1 MPKITR
7 DGIELDY
14 QVFGDLSNEVLIGV
28 QGFAEGWRF
37 WPQSFIDAVVNA
49 GYCFVAF
56 DNRDIG
62 GSSFMSDFGFAD
74 IPGTF
79 EKLAQGIQ
87 PEAPYTV
94 DILGD
99 DIIRVMDGLNIEKAH
114 LIGYSMGGI
123 AIQWAAINHPGRVL
137 SLLPLMTTTSN
148 PELPPARQSALDM
161 AFAIISPI
169 ENEEVSRERIRTM
182 FKVTTGFAFP
192 GTEQEQEDFVDLL
205 LEQGYQPAAM
215 SRQLLSIYT
224 AEPHFEKIKTIQ
236 CPTTVIHGTDD
247 CFFTIEHGQDV
258 ANRIPNAQLII
269 VKGLGHNLAE
279 SFMPTLSGIVLE
291 HLSAIKKDKTSL
303 TA

>member
-7 DGIELDY
+7 DDIELEY
-14 QVFGDLSNEVLIGV
+14 EVFGDLTNEVLIGV

-37 WPQSFIDAVVNA
+37 WPKSFIDAVVNA

-74 IPGTF
+74 IPGAF
-79 EKLAQGIQ
+79 DQLAQGIQ
-87 PEAPYTV
+87 PQAAYTV
-94 DILGD
+94 DVLGD
-99 DIIRVMDGLNIEKAH
+99 DIIRVMDGLNIQKAH

-123 AIQWAAINHPGRVL
+123 AIQWAAINHPERVI
-137 SLLPLMTTTSN
+137 SLLPLMTTTSH
-148 PELPPARQSALDM
+148 PDLPPARQSALDM

-169 ENEEVSRERIRTM
+169 ENEQVSRERIATM
-182 FKVTTGFAFP
+182 FKVTTGFGFP
-192 GTEQEQEDFVDLL
+192 GTEQEEKEFVDLL

-215 SRQLLSIYT
+215 SRQLLSIYA
-224 AEPHFEKIKTIQ
+224 AEPHFEKIQGIN

-258 ANRIPNAQLII
+258 ANRIPNAKLTT
-269 VKGLGHNLAE
+269 VEGLGHNLAE
-279 SFMPTLSGIVLE
+279 SFMPTLSQITLN
-291 HLSAIKKDKTSL
+291 HLSAITSKKSSL